1 MRQLCVA
8 VVVTVAAA
16 CLARGQDDAEKAKA
30 EKAERNAKFLLA
42 ACEAY
47 YVYPLSGNTYPRTFD
62 DLLKPSFGGASF
74 LRDPTDIIDPW
85 GKQYKYQIVPQADG
99 TPAPYIWSEREVG
112 GKTLVYGKK
121 PPEPKKK

>member
-1 MRQLCVA
+1 MRPLCVA
-8 VVVTVAAA
+8 VVVVAAA
-16 CLARGQDDAEKAKA
+16 GLARGQDDVEKAKA
-30 EKAERNAKFLLA
+30 EKAERSVKSLLA

-47 YVYPLSGNTYPRTFD
+47 YVNPQSGNTYPRTFG
-62 DLLKPSFGGASF
+62 DLLKPPFGNASF

-85 GKQYKYQIVPQADG
+85 GKQYKYQIAPQADG

-112 GKTLVYGKK
+112 GKTRVYGKK